1 LCERYVII
9 VFNISNT
16 DRGMTMRPT
25 RLQRTG
31 ATAVAGGLLLVSGL
45 HPLTYGGE
53 ASAPIWVAGYK
64 MIGTLVELTLM
75 NPGQDLVTGK
85 VVVEVTVD
93 GKRIIA
99 HLPFTV
105 WGGQKVFVK
114 FAAPAPVEQIG
125 RVGIIVDDG
134 API

>member
-1 LCERYVII
+1 
-9 VFNISNT
+9 
-16 DRGMTMRPT
+16 MRPT

-53 ASAPIWVAGYK
+53 ASAPIWIAGYK
-64 MIGTLVELTLM
+64 VIGALVELTLI
-75 NPGQDLVTGK
+75 NPGQELVTGK
-85 VVVEVTVD
+85 IVVEVTLD
-93 GKRIIA
+93 GKRTLA
-99 HLPFTV
+99 QVPFTV

-114 FAAPAPVEQIG
+114 WAAPAPVDQID

>member
-1 LCERYVII
+1 
-9 VFNISNT
+9 
-16 DRGMTMRPT
+16 MRPT

-53 ASAPIWVAGYK
+53 ASAPIWIAGYK
-64 MIGTLVELTLM
+64 VIGALVELTLI
-75 NPGQDLVTGK
+75 NPGQELVTGK
-85 VVVEVTVD
+85 IVVEVTLD
-93 GKRIIA
+93 GKRTLA
-99 HLPFTV
+99 QVPFTV

-114 FAAPAPVEQIG
+114 WSAPAPVDQIG

>member
-1 LCERYVII
+1 
-9 VFNISNT
+9 
-16 DRGMTMRPT
+16 MRPT

-31 ATAVAGGLLLVSGL
+31 ATAVAGGLLLISGL

-53 ASAPIWVAGYK
+53 ASASIWMAGYK
-64 MIGTLVELTLM
+64 IIGTLVELTLI
-75 NPGQDLVTGK
+75 NPGQGLVTGK
-85 VVVEVTVD
+85 VIVELTFD
-93 GKRIIA
+93 GKRSVA
-99 HLPFTV
+99 QLPFTV

-114 FAAPAPVEQIG
+114 WVAPAPVEQIG